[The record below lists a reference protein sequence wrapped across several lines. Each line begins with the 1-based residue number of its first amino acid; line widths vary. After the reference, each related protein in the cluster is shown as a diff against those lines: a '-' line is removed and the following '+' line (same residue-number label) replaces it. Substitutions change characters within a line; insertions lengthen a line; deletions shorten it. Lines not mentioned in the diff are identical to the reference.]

1 MNSISRNDSVTNLST
16 THQPLETNK
25 TPISFQLAQN
35 IILSTDLKGKELSPE
50 LNEKIKEAYLK
61 DLPLLDKIAIKL
73 EKEGSKALS
82 DEEYKQ
88 LTQQIQQMGS
98 KDVLTT
104 AERKFMQEVGKVVIN
119 EVLLKEDLKE
129 NHPAY
134 QLLKAC
140 KQTTLNIYFDGDI
153 KSKRLK
159 KILENC
165 ETLEKV
171 DLSSTKVEER
181 HVLQILGKADHIQ
194 KLNLEDCPSLK
205 AKNLIIIARKLHKI
219 EDDKIEN
226 NKIINLLNPQS
237 EEKQRFL
244 QAAGL
249 ERLINKAIP
258 SIQEIKFTPVSNA
271 KHQKTL
277 VKTFPKT

>member
-1 MNSISRNDSVTNLST
+1 MNPILRSDSVTNLST
-16 THQPLETNK
+16 TNQPVETDK

-35 IILSTDLKGKELSPE
+35 IIESNELNGKELSPE

-61 DLPLLDKIAIKL
+61 DLPLLDKIAKKL

-82 DEEYKQ
+82 DDEYKQ
-88 LTQQIQQMGS
+88 LTQQMQQMGS

-129 NHPAY
+129 SHPAY

-140 KQTTLNIYFDGDI
+140 KQTTLNIYFDGEI
-153 KSKRLK
+153 RSSRLE
-159 KILENC
+159 KILDNC
-165 ETLEKV
+165 ETLQKV
-171 DLSSTKVEER
+171 DLSSTKVKER
-181 HVLQILGKADHIQ
+181 HVLQILDKAAHIQ

-205 AKNLIIIARKLHKI
+205 ARSLIRIAHKLNRIEEKKN
-219 EDDKIEN
+219 EN
-226 NKIINLLNPQS
+226 NTIIKLLNPQS
-237 EEKQRFL
+237 EEKQRLL

-249 ERLINKAIP
+249 GKLINKVIP
-258 SIQEIKFTPVSNA
+258 SIQEIKFTPVSNV
-271 KHQKTL
+271 KHQKIL
-277 VKTFPKT
+277 VKAFPKT

>member
-1 MNSISRNDSVTNLST
+1 MNPISRNNSVTNLT
-16 THQPLETNK
+16 YNQTIETNK
-25 TPISFQLAQN
+25 SPISFQLALD
-35 IILSTDLKGKELSPE
+35 IIQSSDLNGKELSPE
-50 LNEKIKEAYLK
+50 LNAKIKDAYLK

-73 EKEGSKALS
+73 EKEGSKGLS

-88 LTQQIQQMGS
+88 LTQQMQQMGD

-140 KQTTLNIYFDGDI
+140 KQTTLNIYFEGNI
-153 KSKRLK
+153 RTHRLE
-159 KILENC
+159 KILNNC
-165 ETLEKV
+165 ETLQRV
-171 DLSSTKVEER
+171 DLSSTIVKER
-181 HVLQILGKADHIQ
+181 HVLQILDKAAHIQ

-205 AKNLIIIARKLHKI
+205 ARSLVRIAQKLKRIEENKNK
-219 EDDKIEN
+219 N
-226 NKIINLLNPQS
+226 NIMIKLLNPQS
-237 EEKQRFL
+237 EEKQRSL

-249 ERLINKAIP
+249 ENLINKVIP

-271 KHQKTL
+271 KHQKIL
-277 VKTFPKT
+277 VKAFPKT